1 MLTIIVDTSSDR
13 DGFISTIEYGGPDG
27 VTSALGGG
35 WGAWTIVVTQKNDK
49 WEDVWKAVK
58 DDNHEKSRVFE
69 EAGKTVFHTLCF
81 APSHGVDD
89 GSGLQWLPK
98 AGTKMKAA
106 PTKVEEWL
114 VCKVHAFELPVSIA
128 IAMALQHGFMA
139 VHFHCCNVALHIET
153 YVVHAEENFPDIV
166 RVTAFKGIVW
176 GTPHANIADK
186 WLINGL
192 KQRAKDE
199 HGKPVIPLS
208 DGWLFRLAFSGLL
221 LGKTQKS
228 NLLGAKRTRK
238 EKQLPILVRGL
249 KRIR

>member
-1 MLTIIVDTSSDR
+1 MVGRVEDEWAGRVENCVAL
-13 DGFISTIEYGGPDG
+13 
-27 VTSALGGG
+27 LGGFEIRG
-35 WGAWTIVVTQKNDK
+35 PGLVRLPAVALVLRHIHNVRKAPPIAVTRRG
-49 WEDVWKAVK
+49 VPVK
-58 DDNHEKSRVFE
+58 LLHR
-69 EAGKTVFHTLCF
+69 ALT
-81 APSHGVDD
+81 
-89 GSGLQWLPK
+89 
-98 AGTKMKAA
+98 
-106 PTKVEEWL
+106 VEEWL
-114 VCKVHAFELPVSIA
+114 VCKVHAFELPVNIA
-128 IAMALQHGFMA
+128 IAMALQNGFMA
-139 VHFHCCNVALHIET
+139 VHFHCCNVTLHIET